1 MNNNILIILETLS
14 ISALNVAAVY
24 IAAISYE
31 LRWSEVTMF
40 MVFASV
46 ITAGLTR
53 FILSKMTK
61 RDMASTRMDAIM
73 SILVIA
79 LFSSLAIFIILIY
92 RFNVPMALG
101 ISLLS
106 GILTSFIRHLIN

>member
-1 MNNNILIILETLS
+1 MNNNLIILETLS

-40 MVFASV
+40 MVFSSI
-46 ITAGLTR
+46 ITAGLSR

-61 RDMASTRMDAIM
+61 RNNTRMDTM
-73 SILVIA
+73 MGILVIA
-79 LFSSLAIFIILIY
+79 LFSSLAVFMILIY